1 MKIISDQS
9 VEKLKKMS
17 ANYLCELLSDSK
29 LKNTPTLLLFSGGSA
44 FEIIK
49 EIKKDCV
56 GNYLTVGMLDE
67 RFETDPKMNN
77 FLQFK
82 ATEFYRLANEIG
94 CEFIESIPGNE
105 KSVEDF
111 AEKIEEKWKN
121 WRTRNSN
128 GKIFITQGVGADGHT
143 AGIVP
148 YAENKN
154 FFKKIFENDSIIVAG
169 YDAGSKNRYPK
180 RATATLS
187 FLKNEVAVSLVWI
200 VGKDKIKPFNDIMSD
215 KGDLAETPARIIR
228 EMKDAIIFT
237 DIKNNQYGE
246 QNGK

>member
-9 VEKLKKMS
+9 AEKLKKMS
-17 ANYLCELLSDSK
+17 ANYFCESLNDSK
-29 LKNTPTLLLFSGGSA
+29 FKNTPTLLLLSGGSA

-49 EIKKDCV
+49 EIKADCL

-67 RFETDPKMNN
+67 RFETDPKINN
-77 FLQFK
+77 FLQLK
-82 ATEFYRLANEIG
+82 ATEFYRLANESG
-94 CEFIESIPGNE
+94 CEFIESIPDNE

-111 AEKIEEKWKN
+111 AEKIEERWKN

-143 AGIVP
+143 AGVMP
-148 YAENKN
+148 YAKNKK
-154 FFKKIFENDSIIVAG
+154 FFKKTFEDDSSFVAG

-187 FLKNEVAVSLVWI
+187 FLKNEVDVSLVWI
-200 VGKDKIKPFNDIMSD
+200 VGKEKIKPFNDIMSD

-237 DIKNNQYGE
+237 NIKQ
-246 QNGK
+246 